1 MADLYYNAGGG
12 KFKPENHRLMV
23 YHNQYLFKWHSS
35 KNIIRNENLT
45 NNDRK
50 PVGYF
55 TFYQNKW
62 VLVNQGLSSMKDIT
76 ENKEIPIGQ
85 MVELKDKKQIMLS
98 NEDGGRLLYI
108 TLIN

>member
-1 MADLYYNAGGG
+1 
-12 KFKPENHRLMV
+12 
-23 YHNQYLFKWHSS
+23 
-35 KNIIRNENLT
+35 
-45 NNDRK
+45 
-50 PVGYF
+50 
-55 TFYQNKW
+55 
-62 VLVNQGLSSMKDIT
+62 MKDLT